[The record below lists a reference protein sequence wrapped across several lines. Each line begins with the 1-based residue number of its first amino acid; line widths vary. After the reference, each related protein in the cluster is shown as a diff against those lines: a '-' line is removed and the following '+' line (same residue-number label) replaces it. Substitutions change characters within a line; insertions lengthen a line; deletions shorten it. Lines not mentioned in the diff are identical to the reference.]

1 MLAQKIRK
9 QGKSVFF
16 IRTKIDVDYMVGK
29 RKKSF
34 NEGNMLRDIR
44 INCLKNLVDKDYN
57 PIGGEDNIFLIS
69 NHYPIKWDFDRLT
82 RVIAKISAREPHLVS
97 QCPNQLIKRNSKEK
111 S

>member
-1 MLAQKIRK
+1 MLAQEIRK
-9 QGKSVFF
+9 QGKSFFF
-16 IRTKIDVDYMVGK
+16 IRTKIDVDYMAEK

-44 INCLKNLVDKDYN
+44 TECLKNLNDKGYN
-57 PIGGEDNIFLIS
+57 PISGEDIFLIS
-69 NHYPIKWDFDRLT
+69 NHHPRKWDFDRLT

>member
-16 IRTKIDVDYMVGK
+16 IRTKIDVYCKFEK

-34 NEGNMLRDIR
+34 NEANVLRDIR
-44 INCLKNLVDKDYN
+44 TECLKNLIDKGYN
-57 PIGGEDNIFLIS
+57 PISGEDIFLIS
-69 NHYPIKWDFDRLT
+69 NHHPRKWDFDRLT

>member
-1 MLAQKIRK
+1 MLAQEIRK
-9 QGKSVFF
+9 QGKSFLF
-16 IRTKIDVDYMVGK
+16 IRTKIDAEYQFVK

-34 NEGNMLRDIR
+34 NEANMLRDIR
-44 INCLKNLVDKDYN
+44 THCLKGLNYEGYN
-57 PIGGEDNIFLIS
+57 PISGEDIFLIS
-69 NHYPIKWDFDRLT
+69 NHHPEKWDFDRLM